1 MNLQQLNGGTP
12 NGKLWLNPVV
22 NQLTA
27 NKVITAVSPTS
38 STVFSLY
45 RNVSASIPPTFVT
58 APCNLV
64 GIDNPDMSVLT
75 NSYTA
80 SQDCYLS
87 VSLGLV
93 VSWQITATAI
103 VCQLDILV
111 NGVPSYIQTNYRDG
125 NLGGLIGSVPIQ
137 TSGILKLS
145 AGDVVGVAFGFN
157 GVGTGFSYD
166 RVVYSGFIV

>member
-1 MNLQQLNGGTP
+1 MSLQPILRASALANKSLN
-12 NGKLWLNPVV
+12 VFC

-45 RNVSASIPPTFVT
+45 RNVSVSIPPAFIT
-58 APCNLV
+58 APCDLV